1 MKRKI
6 HIEDIYIFS
15 KKAAKTMIA
24 LSLAFTL
31 VACNSSTNDKKDANN
46 KSKIEK
52 INEANGDS
60 KEDGSSNK
68 EEKGKKDY
76 NSQSSAESTNTIEH
90 PENVLLISK
99 DERNKNN
106 KDEKIVDNDQIVK
119 LYDRVE
125 PDKLE
130 YAFLLDKKYY
140 NIDKFIKLS
149 AYDTYYY
156 IGKNDK
162 VCLHYSDEVKR
173 KYNVKSE
180 DKNVEPKDE
189 GRYGQILYKYSLDY
203 RGEDSLSKEY
213 AEDLVDHILPEKK
226 KEIAVLD
233 TEEEQTKVYD
243 INGENYLVRYTFFV
257 DKDGN
262 VDKDK
267 IKKLNYYREY
277 KYDTDTRKN

>member
-15 KKAAKTMIA
+15 KKAASTIIS

-31 VACNSSTNDKKDANN
+31 VACNSNTNDKKDANN
-46 KSKIEK
+46 KSNIEK
-52 INEANGDS
+52 
-60 KEDGSSNK
+60 SNK
-68 EEKGKKDY
+68 SNVDSDKESLSKVDEKGKNDLR
-76 NSQSSAESTNTIEH
+76 SESSADSTNTIEH

-119 LYDRVE
+119 LYDRVD
-125 PDKLE
+125 PSKLE

-149 AYDTYYY
+149 PSDTYYY

-162 VCLHYSDEVKR
+162 VCLHYSDDVKK

-180 DKNVEPKDE
+180 DENVEPKDE
-189 GRYGQILYKYSLDY
+189 KKYGQILYKYSLDY
-203 RGEDSLSKEY
+203 RGDDSLSKEY
-213 AEDLVDHILPEKK
+213 AEDLVDHILPENKN
-226 KEIAVLD
+226 ELQTLD
-233 TEEEQTKVYD
+233 TEDEQTVVYD
-243 INGENYLVRYTFFV
+243 VAGENFLVKYTYFV

-262 VDKDK
+262 IEKDK

-277 KYDTDTRKN
+277 SPKTN